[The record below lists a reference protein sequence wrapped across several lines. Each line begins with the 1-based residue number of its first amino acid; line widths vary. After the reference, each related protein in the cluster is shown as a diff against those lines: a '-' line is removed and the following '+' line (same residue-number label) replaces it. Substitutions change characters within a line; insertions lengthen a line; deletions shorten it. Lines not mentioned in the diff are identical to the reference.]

1 MSPTRSTSLIIII
14 IIVLTTLA
22 GIGGFLIAAHRNQ
35 ASAPV
40 KATRQTSTDSVVPRN
55 GVPLEATGKPETQQE
70 ESGHNEKQTQERGN
84 QNDSPD
90 RMTMVSDL
98 DRPVDE
104 MWAASCEHNIP
115 QYQCNECRYEI
126 GTVKLDAALMGD
138 NGLVHNGL
146 PEKRQGRHEERSLPG
161 TVQLDETRTVHVA
174 SPLTGLITR
183 GFTTP
188 GDRVEAGAP
197 LFEVDSSEVAEAKA
211 SYLKAMA
218 SLELAVKAAERE
230 TLLFLRKVAA
240 EVEVQ
245 ESVAKRTAAETDVAA
260 ARGRLLRLGLTK
272 TEIEGISTKNGAAA
286 LSGLV
291 VVRAS
296 RAGTVIEGHA
306 APGEHAETGKELLT
320 ISGLDSVWVMAD
332 LKDADLST
340 VSSAS
345 GDAAK
350 VDALGRSFSG
360 RLDTITDSVNKETR
374 TAKARFSMD
383 NTDGLLKPG
392 MFVSV
397 RLLLPAEG
405 ESLVVPKI
413 AVMADNGRTFVFT
426 HKEGDYWVRRPVTL
440 GARFDGLVEITSG
453 ITAEQR
459 IITDGS
465 FLLKSDV
472 LRSKM
477 GAGCAD

>member
-1 MSPTRSTSLIIII
+1 MSHKKLLSLIIITV
-14 IIVLTTLA
+14 VLAALA
-22 GIGGFLIAAHRNQ
+22 GAGGFLVTSRMNR
-35 ASAPV
+35 APAPAQ
-40 KATRQTSTDSVVPRN
+40 ATRSTTVESIIPRD
-55 GVPLEATGKPETQQE
+55 VDDHLETAGKPEAQHE
-70 ESGHNEKQTQERGN
+70 ESGHTAKQTPEGGDQG
-84 QNDSPD
+84 DSHEHGAEI
-90 RMTMVSDL
+90 SDL

-115 QYQCNECRYEI
+115 QYQCDECRYEI
-126 GTVKLDAALMGD
+126 GLVKLDAALMGD
-138 NGLVHNGL
+138 NGLLHTGF
-146 PEKRQGRHEERSLPG
+146 PERRQGRHEERILPG
-161 TVQLDETRTVHVA
+161 EVQLDETRTVHVA

-183 GFTTP
+183 GFTTQ

-197 LFEVDSSEVAEAKA
+197 LFEVDSPEVAEAKG

-218 SLELAVKAAERE
+218 GLDLAVKAADRE
-230 TLLFLRKVAA
+230 TLLFSRKVAA

-245 ESVAKRTAAETDVAA
+245 EAVAKRTAAETDVAA

-272 TEIEGISTKNGAAA
+272 TEIKDLSAKNGAAA

-306 APGEHAETGKELLT
+306 APGEYAETGKELLT
-320 ISGLDSVWVMAD
+320 ISSLDSVWVMAD
-332 LKDADLST
+332 LKDTDLAT
-340 VSSAS
+340 AS
-345 GDAAK
+345 GAAGAAATI
-350 VDALGRSFSG
+350 DALGRSFSG
-360 RLDTITDSVNKETR
+360 RLDTIAGRMSEETR
-374 TAKARFSMD
+374 TARARFSVD
-383 NTDGLLKPG
+383 NVDGLLKPG

-397 RLLLPAEG
+397 RLLLPAAG
-405 ESLVVPKI
+405 ESLVVPRV
-413 AVMADNGRTFVFT
+413 AVLADEGRTFVFT

-440 GARFDGLVEITSG
+440 GARFDGLVEIASG
-453 ITAEQR
+453 LTAEQR

-472 LRSKM
+472 LRGKM